1 MGILDKVKD
10 LIGGNKKAAK
20 DGVDKAAGAAKG
32 VVGDKHEGKV
42 DDVADKAKDAIDKLP
57 GEK

>member
-1 MGILDKVKD
+1 MGILDKLKGLVGDNKD
-10 LIGGNKKAAK
+10 KAK

-32 VVGDKHEGKV
+32 VVGDKHSGKV

-57 GEK
+57 DK